1 MPLPSSGPLSLNDI
15 QTEFGGVNPISL
27 SEYYAGGGL
36 VPPGTT
42 GTFGAVPTVGN
53 PISIQN
59 FYGTSNVVYRLDD
72 AFYSDTGLL
81 NFFPAEVA
89 FYVNSNG
96 TIEAATFGSGI
107 IDSYNWITPTTGS
120 TTYFVRAT
128 LTSGSFTTGTT
139 GTWLAL
145 TSSHTWTIQL
155 PENVPDFQSA
165 NATFAIATDSGGTNI
180 VVSANISLQATVS

>member
-1 MPLPSSGPLSLNDI
+1 MPLPSSGPLSLSDI

-42 GTFGAVPTVGN
+42 GTFGAVPSSGT
-53 PISIQN
+53 ISIQN

-72 AFYSDTGLL
+72 ANYFDVGVLNLL
-81 NFFPAEVA
+81 PAGVFFR
-89 FYVNSNG
+89 VNSNG
-96 TIEAATFGSGI
+96 TIEASTFGSGVV
-107 IDSYNWITPTTGS
+107 DSYNWLTPTTGS

-128 LTSGSFTTGTT
+128 LLSGSFSTGNT
-139 GTWLAL
+139 GVWEAL
-145 TSSHTWTIQL
+145 TLDRVWSVEL
-155 PENVPDFQSA
+155 PENATAFKAA

-180 VVSANISLQATVS
+180 VVSASIALQATVS